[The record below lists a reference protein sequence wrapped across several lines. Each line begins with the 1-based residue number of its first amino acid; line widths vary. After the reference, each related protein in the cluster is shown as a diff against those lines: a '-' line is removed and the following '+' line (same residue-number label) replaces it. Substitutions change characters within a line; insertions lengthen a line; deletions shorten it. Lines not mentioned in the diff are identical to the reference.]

1 MGNGAVVSVKRIR
14 CTDDVQKRGIAKL
27 REIMKDSN
35 MSIGMHW
42 KLQKALEC
50 FELGHIVIKQLLER
64 AEAYQKRDM
73 ESKNTKAL
81 GTKESK

>member
-1 MGNGAVVSVKRIR
+1 MSVKRIR
-14 CTDDVQKRGIAKL
+14 CSDFVQKRGIAKL
-27 REIMKDSN
+27 RDVMKDPS

-50 FELGHIVIKQLLER
+50 FELGHVVIKQLLKR
-64 AEAYQKRDM
+64 AEAYQKRDL
-73 ESKNTKAL
+73 EAKNTKAL

>member
-1 MGNGAVVSVKRIR
+1 MVSVKRIR

-73 ESKNTKAL
+73 EAKNTKAL

>member
-1 MGNGAVVSVKRIR
+1 
-14 CTDDVQKRGIAKL
+14 
-27 REIMKDSN
+27 MKDPS

-50 FELGHIVIKQLLER
+50 FELGHVVIKQLLKR
-64 AEAYQKRDM
+64 AEAYQKRDL
-73 ESKNTKAL
+73 EAKNTKAL